1 MAVHRLWSAR
11 RKRNRVRVNPPY
23 AVRLLSGRGIGQCV
37 SMGYIRV
44 TLPGDSITTFLDIT
58 TTQTAPS
65 SAGEKGP
72 EVVQRGEALAKISD
86 GITSMDGLVEGTELS
101 KEAAKDAVQWLSDK
115 GLVNTQSVGG
125 GIEFDLTPT
134 AKVALR

>member
-1 MAVHRLWSAR
+1 
-11 RKRNRVRVNPPY
+11 
-23 AVRLLSGRGIGQCV
+23 
-37 SMGYIRV
+37 MGYIRV

-101 KEAAKDAVQWLSDK
+101 REAAKDAVQWLSDK